1 MRKYVPAYEGNLRK
15 HALSVPR
22 CISECSGIRVFGR
35 RIKSLVFS
43 TDVAI
48 IKNINADAIIAVYP
62 FTPQPAITQAIIGV
76 SDVPVFCG
84 VGGGLTTGIRS
95 ASMAAYVE
103 HQGAYGVVC
112 NSKIGLETIRDIKS
126 AVEIPVVYTVIS
138 EKMDIQPYLD
148 AGVDILNVSVPRR
161 RSWRRCGRGT
171 RTWPSSPPAA
181 PLTRA
186 FWPPLGRVPT
196 PSPIRR
202 PAARRCLPR
211 PWRTTAASWNKRQ
224 KRNGT
229 SHEVPFLFCRRI
241 QLVTGRDRRGIW
253 RPPPAPDAPHP
264 R

>member
-15 HALSVPR
+15 HTLSVPR

-84 VGGGLTTGIRS
+84 VGGGLTNGIRS

-112 NSKIGLETIRDIKS
+112 NSKIGLETIHDIKD

-138 EKMDIQPYLD
+138 EKTNIQPYLD
-148 AGVDILNVSVPRR
+148 AGVDIINVS
-161 RSWRRCGRGT
+161 GAA
-171 RTWPSSPPAA
+171 RTPEIVAALRARYPELAIIATGGPTEESILSTIQAGANAITYTPPSSAS
-181 PLTRA
+181 L
-186 FWPPLGRVPT
+186 
-196 PSPIRR
+196 
-202 PAARRCLPR
+202 LPR
-211 PWRTTAASWNKRQ
+211 PWRTTAASWNEAEKKEGGLPQ
-224 KRNGT
+224 
-229 SHEVPFLFCRRI
+229 EVPPLFLRYRA
-241 QLVTGRDRRGIW
+241 R
-253 RPPPAPDAPHP
+253 
-264 R
+264 

>member
-15 HALSVPR
+15 HTLSVPR

-48 IKNINADAIIAVYP
+48 IKNINSDAIIAVYP

-84 VGGGLTTGIRS
+84 VGGGLTNGIRS

-112 NSKIGLETIRDIKS
+112 NSKIGLETIHDIKD

-138 EKMDIQPYLD
+138 EKTDIQPYLD
-148 AGVDILNVSVPRR
+148 AGDRGGAAGAVPGAGYHRHRR
-161 RSWRRCGRGT
+161 AYGGEYPVHHTGRGQ
-171 RTWPSSPPAA
+171 RHYIHAA
-181 PLTRA
+181 QQRVAVCQDHGGQPQRA
-186 FWPPLGRVPT
+186 GMRQRKKRGGLPQEVPPLFLRY
-196 PSPIRR
+196 R
-202 PAARRCLPR
+202 AR
-211 PWRTTAASWNKRQ
+211 
-224 KRNGT
+224 
-229 SHEVPFLFCRRI
+229 
-241 QLVTGRDRRGIW
+241 
-253 RPPPAPDAPHP
+253 
-264 R
+264 

>member
-15 HALSVPR
+15 HTLSVPR

-84 VGGGLTTGIRS
+84 VGGGLTNGIRS

-112 NSKIGLETIRDIKS
+112 NSKIGLETIHDIKD

-138 EKMDIQPYLD
+138 EKTDIQPYLD
-148 AGVDILNVSVPRR
+148 AGVDIINVSGAAGRR
-161 RSWRRCGRGT
+161 RSWQRCGRGT
-171 RTWPSSPPAA
+171 RSWLSSPPAG
-181 PLTRA
+181 LRRRVSC
-186 FWPPLGRVPT
+186 PPYRPGPT
-196 PSPIRR
+196 PLHTRR

-211 PWRTTAASWNKRQ
+211 PWRTTAASWNETEKKEGGLPQ
-224 KRNGT
+224 
-229 SHEVPFLFCRRI
+229 EVPPLFLRYRA
-241 QLVTGRDRRGIW
+241 R
-253 RPPPAPDAPHP
+253 
-264 R
+264 

>member
-15 HALSVPR
+15 HTLSVPR

-84 VGGGLTTGIRS
+84 VGGGLTNGIRS

-112 NSKIGLETIRDIKS
+112 NSKIGLETIHDIKD
-126 AVEIPVVYTVIS
+126 AVEIPVVYTRKRIYSRTWTPGWTSSTCPVR
-138 EKMDIQPYLD
+138 P
-148 AGVDILNVSVPRR
+148 GRR

-171 RTWPSSPPAA
+171 RSWLSSPPAG
-181 PLTRA
+181 LRRRVSC
-186 FWPPLGRVPT
+186 PPYRPGPT
-196 PSPIRR
+196 PLHTRR

-211 PWRTTAASWNKRQ
+211 PWRTTAASWNETEKKEGGLPQ
-224 KRNGT
+224 
-229 SHEVPFLFCRRI
+229 EVPPLFLRYRA
-241 QLVTGRDRRGIW
+241 R
-253 RPPPAPDAPHP
+253 
-264 R
+264 

>member
-1 MRKYVPAYEGNLRK
+1 MPQAVDGTLRK
-15 HALSVPR
+15 FALRVPEV
-22 CISECSGIRVFGR
+22 IYQCSGIMVFGK

-43 TDVAI
+43 TDLSI
-48 IKNINADAIIAVYP
+48 IKNVNADAIIAVYP

-148 AGVDILNVSVPRR
+148 AGVDILNVS
-161 RSWRRCGRGT
+161 GAA
-171 RTWPSSPPAA
+171 RTPEIVAA
-181 PLTRA
+181 LRA
-186 FWPPLGRVPT
+186 RYPDMAIIATGGPT
-196 PSPIRR
+196 DESILATIGAGANAITYTPPSP
-202 PAARRCLPR
+202 A
-211 PWRTTAASWNKRQ
+211 
-224 KRNGT
+224 
-229 SHEVPFLFCRRI
+229 VLFKEMMEKYRE
-241 QLVTGRDRRGIW
+241 
-253 RPPPAPDAPHP
+253 
-264 R
+264 